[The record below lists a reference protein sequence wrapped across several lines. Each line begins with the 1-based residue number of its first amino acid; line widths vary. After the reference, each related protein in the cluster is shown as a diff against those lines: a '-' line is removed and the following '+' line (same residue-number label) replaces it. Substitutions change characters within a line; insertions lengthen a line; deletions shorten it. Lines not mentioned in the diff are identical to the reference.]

1 MVMTPVHELK
11 PGIQLYNDV
20 FTERGQLLLSKGKV
34 LMPRDLMI
42 LKAFLVTEIDNERPL
57 PPLAAE
63 MPVILET
70 TIMSHPDRVAF
81 EKVYEEMIRTL
92 KQSFQSALVEEIP
105 IYKLRT
111 GLEQLINNSK
121 QYNILTYTPQRLKK
135 EEYMYHNA
143 LLTGMT
149 SYRIAKW
156 MHLPPNE
163 GMQVA
168 LAGLLHDIGNIRI
181 DPDILYKPTQLEPGE
196 VEEMRRHTRYGYDLL
211 KNVKGINEGVKLAA
225 LQHHEKVDGSGYP
238 LRLEQSQIHIYAK
251 IVAVADIFH
260 AMTLSKN
267 YRQAQSPYLVLE
279 QLETES
285 FGKLDP
291 AVVTTFIRKVTQFH
305 NGAKV
310 RLNNGSVGRI
320 VFSDRD
326 HPTRPMVAVGE
337 IIYNLIENRQL
348 HIQSV
353 VQR

>member
-1 MVMTPVHELK
+1 MAMTPVHELK
-11 PGIQLYNDV
+11 PGIQLYKDV
-20 FTERGQLLLSKGKV
+20 FTERGQLLFPKGRV
-34 LMPRDLMI
+34 LMPRDLAI
-42 LKAFLVTEIDNERPL
+42 LKAFLITQIDNERPS
-57 PPLAAE
+57 PPLVAE
-63 MPVILET
+63 VPIILEAP
-70 TIMSHPDRVAF
+70 SVNHPDKIAF
-81 EKVYEEMIRTL
+81 EQTYEEMIRTL

-105 IYKLRT
+105 IYQLRT
-111 GLEQLINNSK
+111 GLEQLIHHSK

-135 EEYMYHNA
+135 EEYIYHNA
-143 LLTGMT
+143 LLSGMT

-156 MHLPPNE
+156 MHLPANE

-168 LAGLLHDIGNIRI
+168 LAGLLHDIGNVRV
-181 DPDILYKPTQLEPGE
+181 DPEILYKPSQLDVGE
-196 VEEMRRHTRYGYDLL
+196 IEEMRRHTLYGYDLL

-238 LRLEQSQIHIYAK
+238 LRLEQPQIHIYAK

-279 QLETES
+279 QLATES

-305 NGAKV
+305 HGARV
-310 RLNNGSVGRI
+310 RLNNGSIGRI

-337 IIYNLIENRQL
+337 TIYNLIENRQL